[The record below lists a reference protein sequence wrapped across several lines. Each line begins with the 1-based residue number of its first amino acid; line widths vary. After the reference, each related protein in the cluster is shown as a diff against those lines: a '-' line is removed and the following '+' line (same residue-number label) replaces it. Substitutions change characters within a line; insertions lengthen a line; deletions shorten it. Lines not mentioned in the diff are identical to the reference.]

1 MTRAW
6 LDGRLVDAAAPQ
18 LTLADR
24 GFQLGDGIFETL
36 RVRRGVAIE
45 IDVHLGR
52 LRGGLAVL
60 GIPMPWTD
68 AELAAGIGAVVR
80 ANSPDDATV
89 RITVSRGALPG
100 RGTLPAGWR
109 DARPTVAIGAWPHVA
124 TNPDLLERGVRA
136 VTAAGRRD
144 PSSPLASV
152 KTTSRADHVHAKL
165 EAELAGADDAVV
177 LTLAGDVAEATSANL
192 AIVVSGIVA
201 AAEPGTTAAGGMVPG
216 SAVGAQRLLTPPLS
230 AGILDGTTRDWLLGP
245 DGAAALGL
253 RAVEEAFRPAAL
265 LGADEA
271 LLCSSVAGILPLVE
285 VDGRPIG
292 NARPGPWA
300 LRLRRAREAWIVAA
314 SSG

>member
-24 GFQLGDGIFETL
+24 GFQLGDGTFETL

-52 LRGGLAVL
+52 LRDGLAVL

-68 AELAAGIGAVVR
+68 AELADGIAAVVR
-80 ANSPDDATV
+80 ANAPADAAV

-109 DARPTVAIGAWPHVA
+109 DARPTVAVQAWPHVA
-124 TNPDLLERGVRA
+124 TDPRLLERGVRA
-136 VTAAGRRD
+136 VTATGRRD

-165 EAELAGADDAVV
+165 EAELAGADDALV
-177 LTLAGDVAEATSANL
+177 LTLAGEIAEATSANV
-192 AIVVSGIVA
+192 AIVVGGAVPGSGA
-201 AAEPGTTAAGGMVPG
+201 ATAHGGVPG
-216 SAVGAQRLLTPPLS
+216 SAAGPQRLVTPPLS

-245 DGAAALGL
+245 DGAATLGL
-253 RAVEEAFRPAAL
+253 PAVEEAFEPDAL
-265 LGADEA
+265 LDAQEA

-285 VDGRPIG
+285 LDGRPIG
-292 NARPGPWA
+292 DGGPGPWA
-300 LRLRRAREAWIVAA
+300 RRLREAREAWIVAA
-314 SSG
+314 SGG